1 MRVENSQLPL
11 LEDRCTCVVCPVH
24 HGLQAPPARAVEQ
37 VYRAVLDGRL
47 EIDNEGR
54 VWRAHK
60 RAEITYGKYL
70 RVRASVDN
78 KLRNTLAH
86 RLVWRHF
93 SGRSIPTGFQINH
106 INGDGCDNRPQNLEL
121 VTPSENG
128 RHRYNILGRG
138 QLTPDARQRG
148 NQTQRA
154 MREQS
159 QPTLP
164 LAL

>member
-1 MRVENSQLPL
+1 MRVENGQLPL
-11 LEDRCTCVVCPVH
+11 LEDSCTCVVCPVH

-37 VYRAVLDGRL
+37 VHRAVLDGRL

-60 RAEITYGKYL
+60 RAEVAYGNYL

-78 KLRNTLAH
+78 KLRSTLAH

-93 SGRSIPTGFQINH
+93 RGPIPEGLQINH
-106 INGDGCDNRPQNLEL
+106 INGDGCDNRPANLEL
-121 VTPSENG
+121 LTPSENG
-128 RHRYNILGRG
+128 LHRHHILGRG

-148 NQTQRA
+148 NQTQKA
-154 MREQS
+154 MRRQS
-159 QPTLP
+159 QPALP